1 LTIFFTCNG
10 ARTNNCVNWA
20 LWESV
25 VDNKSITYM
34 ATLESSV
41 NMPFYKKGICMR
53 AQCHGLIMFSFPF
66 PGWLDEEVGC
76 KLPKEKQTQN
86 KLQGPYMPLLQ
97 ELGFRVG
104 FRVGFKRRGGR
115 RRRRRLGV
123 GFRGAINTRETNPN
137 KLQGPY
143 MPLLQE
149 LGFRVGFK
157 RRRGRRRR
165 RRRLGVGFR
174 DANYYKRNKPKPTP
188 RSSYASTTRVR
199 V

>member
-1 LTIFFTCNG
+1 
-10 ARTNNCVNWA
+10 
-20 LWESV
+20 
-25 VDNKSITYM
+25 M

-53 AQCHGLIMFSFPF
+53 AQCHGLIMFSFAF

-104 FRVGFKRRGGR
+104 FKRRRG

-123 GFRGAINTRETNPN
+123 GFRGA
-137 KLQGPY
+137 
-143 MPLLQE
+143 
-149 LGFRVGFK
+149 
-157 RRRGRRRR
+157 
-165 RRRLGVGFR
+165 
-174 DANYYKRNKPKPTP
+174 NYHKRNKPKQTP
-188 RSSYASTTRVR
+188 RSIYALTTRAR
-199 V
+199 L